1 LIAPLLAL
9 VYALAFVDRA
19 LVAVAGGPIKA
30 ELGLSDTQFGL
41 LGGTAFAL
49 LFCLGAV
56 PLGWLSDRTD
66 RRRLIAAGILSWSV
80 MTALCGLA
88 SDFHTFILAR
98 IGVGLGE
105 ACLVPAGISLI
116 RSGVAPERRGRA
128 VALFLIGATS
138 GSALALLGGGWLL
151 GEISSWRTL
160 FLGAAVLG
168 LPVAVPVL
176 MMREPARDPWPGL
189 ATAGR
194 HIARHRAA
202 YGWLTAGTACSIIL
216 AQAQAMWIPQLFER
230 SFGLTP
236 GRAAILAG
244 LLYVASAPIGQWI
257 GGSMIDRLR
266 RRGSGAPTH
275 VLLAVCCALSLPP
288 AILFCTAGSLAVAAP
303 AYWLFNLVVFA
314 STPAGMAGWQRL
326 TPSGLHGS
334 VIALLTAAA
343 NLAALGFGPP
353 AIGALADRWSLGPA
367 LLAVCAAAAVV
378 GTALAVLGRMSFAEA
393 IGRLV
398 EGAD

>member
-1 LIAPLLAL
+1 M
-9 VYALAFVDRA
+9 
-19 LVAVAGGPIKA
+19 AGGPIKA
-30 ELGLSDTQFGL
+30 DLHLSDAQFGL

-66 RRRLIAAGILSWSV
+66 RRRLIAAGILAWSA
-80 MTALCGLA
+80 MTALCALA
-88 SDFHTFILAR
+88 SDFNTFILAR

-105 ACLVPAGISLI
+105 ACLVPAGVSLI

-138 GSALALLGGGWLL
+138 GTALALLGGGWLL
-151 GEISSWRTL
+151 GEVESWRTL

-176 MMREPARDPWPGL
+176 LMREPPREPWPGL
-189 ATAGR
+189 AAAWR

-202 YGWLTAGTACSIIL
+202 YGWLTGATACSIVL
-216 AQAQAMWIPQLFER
+216 AQAQAMWIPQLFTR
-230 SFGLTP
+230 DHGLSP

-244 LLYVASAPIGQWI
+244 LLFALSAPLGQWI
-257 GGSMIDRLR
+257 GGTAIDRWR
-266 RRGSGAPTH
+266 RQGVGAPSH
-275 VLLAVCCALSLPP
+275 RLLALCCALCLPP
-288 AILFCTAGSLAVAAP
+288 AILFCTAGSPAMAAP
-303 AYWLFNLVVFA
+303 AYWLFNLIVFA
-314 STPAGMAGWQRL
+314 STPAGMSGWQRL

-334 VIALLTAAA
+334 VMALLTAAA
-343 NLAALGFGPP
+343 NLAALGLGPP
-353 AIGALADRWSLGPA
+353 AIGALADRWSLAPA
-367 LLAVCAAAAVV
+367 LLSVCAVAAVM
-378 GTALAVLGRMSFAEA
+378 GILLALRGRLSFAEA

-398 EGAD
+398 EGVD

>member
-1 LIAPLLAL
+1 
-9 VYALAFVDRA
+9 
-19 LVAVAGGPIKA
+19 VAGGPIKA
-30 ELGLSDTQFGL
+30 DLGLTDTQFGL

-66 RRRLIAAGILSWSV
+66 RRRLIAAGILAWSV

-105 ACLVPAGISLI
+105 ACLIPAGVSLI
-116 RSGVAPERRGRA
+116 RSGVAPEKRGRA
-128 VALFLIGATS
+128 VAVFLIGATA

-151 GEISSWRTL
+151 GEIESWRTL
-160 FLGAAVLG
+160 FLGAAILG

-176 MMREPARDPWPGL
+176 IMREPARDPWPGL
-189 ATAGR
+189 GAAGR
-194 HIARHRAA
+194 HIVRFRSA
-202 YGWLTAGTACSIIL
+202 YGWLTAGTACSIVL

-230 SFGLTP
+230 SFGMTA
-236 GRAAILAG
+236 GRAAILTG
-244 LLYVASAPIGQWI
+244 LLYVLSAPIGQWV
-257 GGSMIDRLR
+257 GGALIDRMR
-266 RRGSGAPTH
+266 RQGVAAPSH
-275 VLLAVCCALSLPP
+275 MLLAVCFALSLVP
-288 AILFCTAGSLAVAAP
+288 AALFCTAGTLTVAAP

-314 STPAGMAGWQRL
+314 STPAGMSGWQRL
-326 TPSGLHGS
+326 TPSGLQGS
-334 VIALLTAAA
+334 VMALLTAAA

-367 LLAVCAAAAVV
+367 LLTVCLAAGVAGIVL
-378 GTALAVLGRMSFAEA
+378 ALLGRMSFAEA

>member
-1 LIAPLLAL
+1 M
-9 VYALAFVDRA
+9 
-19 LVAVAGGPIKA
+19 AGGPIKA

-66 RRRLIAAGILSWSV
+66 RRRLIAAGILSWSA

-105 ACLVPAGISLI
+105 ACLIPAGVSLI

-151 GEISSWRTL
+151 GEVSSWRTL
-160 FLGAAVLG
+160 FLGAAALG

-189 ATAGR
+189 ASAGR
-194 HIARHRAA
+194 HILRHGAA
-202 YGWLTAGTACSIIL
+202 YGWLTAGTACSITL
-216 AQAQAMWIPQLFER
+216 AQAQAMWIPLLFTR

-244 LLYVASAPIGQWI
+244 LLYVLSAPLGQWI
-257 GGSMIDRLR
+257 GGSAIDRLR
-266 RRGSGAPTH
+266 RQGSGAPSH
-275 VLLAVCCALSLPP
+275 VLLAACCALSVPP

-334 VIALLTAAA
+334 VMALLAAAA
-343 NLAALGFGPP
+343 NLAALGLGPP
-353 AIGALADRWSLGPA
+353 AIGALADRWSLGSG
-367 LLAVCAAAAVV
+367 LLAVCAAAAVA
-378 GTALAVLGRMSFAEA
+378 GTILALLGRMSFAEA

>member
-1 LIAPLLAL
+1 
-9 VYALAFVDRA
+9 
-19 LVAVAGGPIKA
+19 VAGGPIKA

-66 RRRLIAAGILSWSV
+66 RRRLIAAGILAWSV

-88 SDFHTFILAR
+88 PDFHSFILAR

-105 ACLVPAGISLI
+105 ACLVPAGVSLI
-116 RSGVAPERRGRA
+116 RSGVAPDRRGRA

-151 GEISSWRTL
+151 GQIQSWRTL

-189 ATAGR
+189 GAARR
-194 HIARHRAA
+194 HIASNRAA
-202 YGWLTAGTACSIIL
+202 YGWLTGATACSIVL
-216 AQAQAMWIPQLFER
+216 AQAQAMWIPQLFTR

-236 GRAAILAG
+236 GNAAILAG
-244 LLYVASAPIGQWI
+244 LLFVLSAPIGQWI
-257 GGSMIDRLR
+257 GGTALDRMR
-266 RRGSGAPTH
+266 RRGVAAPSH
-275 VLLAVCCALSLPP
+275 LLLATCCALCLPP
-288 AILFCTAGSLAVAAP
+288 AILFCTAGSLTVAAP
-303 AYWLFNLVVFA
+303 AYWLFNLIVFA
-314 STPAGMAGWQRL
+314 STPAGMSGWQRL
-326 TPSGLHGS
+326 TPSGLQGS
-334 VIALLTAAA
+334 VIAVLTAAA

-353 AIGALADRWSLGPA
+353 AIGALADRWSLAPA
-367 LLAVCAAAAVV
+367 LLTVCAAV
-378 GTALAVLGRMSFAEA
+378 GLTGVLLALKGRASFAEA